1 MAVTQYLREDTN
13 PVFAP
18 IATGTA
24 VAIGDFCA
32 LVNGEVVPANDFAWA
47 GSKAATQ
54 YNFVAALLGHCFE
67 FKASGEAQ
75 VYGNSSANIVGVSTT
90 GVYAIDL
97 QSPTTLAVGDY
108 VGLAKNASAN
118 ELLPQV
124 GEKVAALSSAIG
136 VVVKAGTLLERC
148 EVRLLPTVVPLE
160 PAPATTT
167 STSSTSTST
176 STTT

>member
-18 IATGTA
+18 VATASA

-32 LVNGEVVPANDFAWA
+32 LVGGEVVPANDFTWA

-54 YNFVAALLGHCFE
+54 YNFVAALLGHCFQL
-67 FKASGEAQ
+67 KDASTDQ
-75 VYGNSSANIVGVSTT
+75 VYGNSTANIIGVSTT
-90 GVYAIDL
+90 GTYAIDL
-97 QSPTTLAVGDY
+97 QSATTLVVGDY
-108 VGLAKNASAN
+108 IGLAKNASAN

-136 VVVKAGTLLERC
+136 VCVKAGTLLERC
-148 EVRLLPTVVPLE
+148 EVRLLPTVVPLA

-167 STSSTSTST
+167 STSSTPTST

>member
-1 MAVTQYLREDTN
+1 MAVAQYLREDSN

-18 IATGTA
+18 VATSTA
-24 VAIGDFCA
+24 TNIGDFCA
-32 LVNGEVVPANDFAWA
+32 LVAGEVVPANDFAWA

-67 FKASGEAQ
+67 YKQADVAQ
-75 VYGNSSANIVGVSTT
+75 VYGSNSPNIIGVSTT

-97 QSPTTLAVGDY
+97 QSATTLAIGDY
-108 VGLAKNASAN
+108 IGLAKNATAN

-124 GEKVAALSSAIG
+124 GEKVNVIEHAIG
-136 VVVKAGTLLERC
+136 VCVKAGTLLERC
-148 EVRLLPTVVPLE
+148 EVRLLPTKVPLE
-160 PAPATTT
+160 PSPATTT
-167 STSSTSTST
+167 STSSSTST